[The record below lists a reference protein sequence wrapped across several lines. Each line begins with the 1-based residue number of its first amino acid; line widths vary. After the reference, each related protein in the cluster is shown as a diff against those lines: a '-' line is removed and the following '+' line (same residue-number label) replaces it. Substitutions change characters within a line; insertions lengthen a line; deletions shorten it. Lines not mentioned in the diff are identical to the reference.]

1 MPENLFSQLR
11 DNHRLRWGV
20 LLMLGLFWLYAII
33 LMQEAQQETTQQYR
47 STTQSV
53 TRLREQLAQPDWL
66 ARVTPAQTMAVQME
80 GRLWQAPTPGLAQA
94 AFQDW
99 LNASLTKVKQTRSQL
114 IVTVDGDNT
123 GPSSA
128 QPDTQTGGALP
139 PLWKIT
145 AKVSFDFTPA
155 NLLEFMNEIEGHDK
169 QIIISSLNVRRQP
182 TARVEIELFGYFLKQ
197 DALQARPHKELVPF

>member
-20 LLMLGLFWLYAII
+20 LLMLSLFWLYAII
-33 LMQEAQQETTQQYR
+33 LIQETLQDTTQQYR
-47 STTQSV
+47 AATQSV
-53 TRLREQLAQPDWL
+53 SRLREQLAQPDWL
-66 ARVTPAQTMAVQME
+66 ARVAPAQTMAVQME

-99 LNASLTKVKQTRSQL
+99 LNATLIKRKLTRSQL
-114 IVTVDGDNT
+114 LVTVDDDNT
-123 GPSSA
+123 GTSST
-128 QPDTQTGGALP
+128 QTDSQTGGALP
-139 PLWKIT
+139 PMWKIT
-145 AKVSFDFTPA
+145 AKISFDFTPA
-155 NLLEFMNEIEGHDK
+155 NLLEFMNEVEGHDK